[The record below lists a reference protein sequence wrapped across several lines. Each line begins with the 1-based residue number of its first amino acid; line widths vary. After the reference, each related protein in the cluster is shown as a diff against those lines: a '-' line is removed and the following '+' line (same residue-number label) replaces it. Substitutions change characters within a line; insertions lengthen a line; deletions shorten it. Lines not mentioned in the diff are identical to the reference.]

1 MSITFNKDNN
11 IFYLNNE
18 KCTYA
23 FCIDSGGYLCH
34 LYFGSRIPEENIRYV
49 GENNDEVAFAPIVNE
64 SERSSSLDVIPQ
76 EYPIYGMG
84 DFRETAVLIRFAHC

>member
-23 FCIDSGGYLCH
+23 FCIDS
-34 LYFGSRIPEENIRYV
+34 
-49 GENNDEVAFAPIVNE
+49 AFAPIVNE

-84 DFRETAVLIRFAHC
+84 DFRETAVLIRTQSGNRVTNF